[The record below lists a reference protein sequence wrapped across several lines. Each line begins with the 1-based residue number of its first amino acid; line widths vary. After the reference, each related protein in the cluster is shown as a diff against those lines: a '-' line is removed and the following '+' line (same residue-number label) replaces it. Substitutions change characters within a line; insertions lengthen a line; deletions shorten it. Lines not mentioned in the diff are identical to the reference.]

1 MMECPNSP
9 MEVQRAYCRSLL
21 QQLPEG
27 STITLSVEQYRD
39 LVTQQLELHELINHM
54 SKFIQDHVADY

>member
-1 MMECPNSP
+1 
-9 MEVQRAYCRSLL
+9 MEVQRAYCRRLL

-39 LVTQQLELHELINHM
+39 MVTQQLELHELINHM
-54 SKFIQDHVADY
+54 SNFIQEHVPDY